1 MVFLWF
7 SDGFPMF
14 FLWFSNT
21 FSCGPVGMLRAPVAA
36 GWPPDGRRS
45 RVLGVSFLWFSYG
58 FPTVFLRK
66 LEEAIDNAASEFDR
80 IALESLQD

>member
-1 MVFLWF
+1 MGVPGVSFLWF
-7 SDGFPMF
+7 SYV

-45 RVLGVSFLWFSYG
+45 RVLGVSFPWFSDG
-58 FPTVFLRK
+58 FPIQTLFK
-66 LEEAIDNAASEFDR
+66 PYSNHTF
-80 IALESLQD
+80 